1 MAQITDYTTLAA
13 AIDDWDERDHDADE
27 LIGLAEGEFRLYF
40 GPNFVKETS
49 SALTFTSGVAS
60 LPSGFVRPLALVHAT
75 LGDVPFRSIAAVR
88 AYNYDSTAGDPVM
101 AAITGS
107 SIVTAPL
114 YTGSATLSYEGT
126 LTGLT
131 SNNATNWLITNAPQ
145 AYLSMCLYFGKA
157 KYEDP
162 TAPGYKATALQ
173 TLADLGIQAVVA
185 QYGRV
190 GMTIRGST
198 P

>member
-1 MAQITDYTTLAA
+1 MSQITDYTTLAA

-40 GPNFVKETS
+40 GPNFAKETS
-49 SALTFTSGVAS
+49 ATVTFTSGVGS

-75 LGDVPFRSIAAVR
+75 NGDVPLRSIAAVR
-88 AYNYDSTAGDPVM
+88 GYNATGTAGDPAV
-101 AAITGS
+101 AAISGS
-107 SIVTAPL
+107 SIITAPL
-114 YTGSATLSYEGT
+114 YTGNLTLSYEGT

-131 SNNATNWLITNAPQ
+131 ANNATNWLITNAPQ

-162 TAPGYKATALQ
+162 SAPGYKATSLQ
-173 TLADLGIQAVVA
+173 TLADLGIQSVVA
-185 QYGRV
+185 QTSRT